1 MAYGITGGTSQ
12 TKQGGVV
19 VERGGK
25 TDPRPS
31 MTYAGE
37 MVCRLPG
44 IHGDGVDNQHI
55 ALVPPE
61 KPLGDQCIFPGVP
74 DYGTSVGAAVDPGSS
89 RVVAQHI
96 WGGVNNSK
104 DGMPGNIN
112 LGIFGALAGIFGM
125 LDGRNAP
132 AQWQETEE
140 NGVKVRKIMQE
151 TPYSSGST
159 AGLPTHMANPE
170 MMGFVRLPQVKNIP
184 TAVQAFSNVLTNAQV
199 GNLAGVIMNI
209 GTILAMVLSNQ
220 SQSRTITAN
229 MPPQTVTAL
238 NNIAKLSATSGVLAT
253 GGSTTGVRVNPDHFS
268 ANATT
273 LLSQCKTPADIFEAL
288 NELSSNTA
296 YFGLAEEDLILNLDA
311 SSGNGDFMVG
321 DTIYQPST
329 VVPGVSSVPIGQV
342 ISWDSGQKEL
352 ILKIDRKSTR
362 LNSSH

>member
-1 MAYGITGGTSQ
+1 MLFRS
-12 TKQGGVV
+12 
-19 VERGGK
+19 
-25 TDPRPS
+25 
-31 MTYAGE
+31 
-37 MVCRLPG
+37 
-44 IHGDGVDNQHI
+44 
-55 ALVPPE
+55 
-61 KPLGDQCIFPGVP
+61 
-74 DYGTSVGAAVDPGSS
+74 
-89 RVVAQHI
+89 

-311 SSGNGDFMVG
+311 SSGNGE
-321 DTIYQPST
+321 
-329 VVPGVSSVPIGQV
+329 IGRAHV
-342 ISWDSGQKEL
+342 
-352 ILKIDRKSTR
+352 
-362 LNSSH
+362 